1 MQVSTLVV
9 TLNHGCCR
17 CFTKIRKTLC
27 KLQGNNHLPPDSV
40 SIPVLVIGKM
50 YVLAETEDIRAI
62 SYDEVSGMVMISGAF
77 DPLVLPASSG
87 ARRAA

>member
-1 MQVSTLVV
+1 
-9 TLNHGCCR
+9 
-17 CFTKIRKTLC
+17 
-27 KLQGNNHLPPDSV
+27 
-40 SIPVLVIGKM
+40 
-50 YVLAETEDIRAI
+50 VLAETEDIRAI